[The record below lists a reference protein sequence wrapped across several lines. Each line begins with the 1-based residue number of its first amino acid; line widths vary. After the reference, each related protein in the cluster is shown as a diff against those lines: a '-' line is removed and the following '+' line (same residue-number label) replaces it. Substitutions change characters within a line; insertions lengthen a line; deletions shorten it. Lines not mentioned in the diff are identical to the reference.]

1 MRRLSTLVPLL
12 ALVPALAFAL
22 DFTPVKQF
30 GDVRETSR
38 EAAGI
43 SLLAREGIVQG
54 YAGKYFGPSRRIN
67 RAEFLKIAMMSAG
80 KDGMTFTP
88 KTCFLDVREGDW
100 FSPYI
105 CAAKDQSI
113 VKGRTPERF
122 QPEDTVSY
130 GEALKMLTLL
140 YRYRISGENSVD
152 WAEPYYRAAADRETD
167 IPVTIRLDSPLTRG
181 LAARLVG
188 AFLAES
194 KSELDRF
201 RLAESGIY
209 PSSSS
214 QSSSSTSASSA
225 SLASAKPSDEAG
237 SVSPASAKPS
247 GEDGSFFT
255 LPPVSHFLVVG
266 RASDALA
273 SATVRSAGETAHIAA
288 VQVKFFAEARSVKRF
303 ELTTLTGSVVAVLK
317 QRTTND
323 TSDYKQIYEVQ
334 LNPDQQYAIPADT
347 DVPLVLRALVR
358 GIDDNGFS
366 DELLEVRSFIITIFG
381 DRSNETK
388 SIVTPTPFPKHQ
400 VAFGRL
406 ARIER
411 VSPENGVLA
420 SGTGVVVSAFGF
432 TADVI
437 PEKTLS
443 LTQLIFTLQ
452 RSGGFSVQNWR
463 IGQQG
468 SSLEV
473 PCTSGQDSTLTCS
486 NLADVIGVLKAG
498 AAILE
503 LRADIAVP
511 RDSGIHTLQVSLM
524 QPGSPSSLGS
534 VQWTDQSGSF
544 RWVEGR
550 TTLVW
555 GTLLR

>member
-1 MRRLSTLVPLL
+1 MRRLSPLVPFL

-30 GDVRETSR
+30 VDVRETSR

-54 YAGKYFGPSRRIN
+54 YSGKYFGPSRRIN

-80 KDGMTFTP
+80 KDGATFTP
-88 KTCFLDVREGDW
+88 KICFVDVRESDW
-100 FSPYI
+100 FSPYV
-105 CAAKDQSI
+105 CAAKDQGI
-113 VKGRTPERF
+113 VKGRTPEHF

-140 YRYRISGENSVD
+140 YQYRIPQVTSTD

-194 KSELDRF
+194 KGELDRF

-214 QSSSSTSASSA
+214 TSSA
-225 SLASAKPSDEAG
+225 SLASAEPSGGDG
-237 SVSPASAKPS
+237 SVS
-247 GEDGSFFT
+247 SFFT

-273 SATVRSAGETAHIAA
+273 SATIRSAGETAHIAA

-303 ELTTLTGSVVAVLK
+303 ELTTLTGSVVARLH
-317 QRTTND
+317 QHTTNE
-323 TSDYKQIYEVQ
+323 TPDYKQIYEVQ
-334 LNPDQQYAIPADT
+334 LNPDQRYAIPADT

-366 DELLEVRSFIITIFG
+366 DELLEVRSFTITLLG

-388 SIVTPTPFPKHQ
+388 SIVTPPPFPKHQ

-420 SGTGVVVSAFGF
+420 SGTGVVVSTFGF
-432 TADVI
+432 ASDVI

-452 RSGGFSVQNWR
+452 RSGDFSVQNWR
-463 IGQQG
+463 IGRQG
-468 SSLEV
+468 SFTEV

-511 RDSGIHTLQVSLM
+511 RDSVSHMLQTSLID
-524 QPGSPSSLGS
+524 PGSPSSLGS

-544 RWVEGR
+544 RWVEGH
-550 TTLVW
+550 TPLVW

>member
-1 MRRLSTLVPLL
+1 MRRLSPLVPFL
-12 ALVPALAFAL
+12 ALIPALAFAL

-30 GDVRETSR
+30 VDVRETSR

-54 YAGKYFGPSRRIN
+54 YGGNYFGPSRRIN

-80 KDGMTFTP
+80 KDGTTFKP
-88 KTCFLDVREGDW
+88 KTCFLDVRESDW
-100 FSPYI
+100 FSPYV
-105 CAAKDQSI
+105 CAAKDQGI

-140 YRYRISGENSVD
+140 YRYRIPVENPVD

-194 KSELDRF
+194 KGELDRF

-225 SLASAKPSDEAG
+225 SLASSKS
-237 SVSPASAKPS
+237 ASAD
-247 GEDGSFFT
+247 EDGSASSASSFFT

-266 RASDALA
+266 RTSDALA
-273 SATVRSAGETAHIAA
+273 EAVVRSNGEPAHIAA
-288 VQVKFFAEARSVKRF
+288 VQVKFFAEARTVKTF
-303 ELTTLTGSVVAVLK
+303 ELTTLTGSVIAVLK
-317 QRTTND
+317 QRATND

-334 LNPDQQYAIPADT
+334 LNPDQQYLIPADT
-347 DVPLVLRALVR
+347 DVPLVLRAVVR

-406 ARIER
+406 SRIER
-411 VSPENGVLA
+411 ISPENGALA

-432 TADVI
+432 ASDVI

-443 LTQLIFTLQ
+443 LTQLILTLQ
-452 RSGGFSVQNWR
+452 RSGDFSVQNWR

-468 SSLEV
+468 YSADA
-473 PCTSGQDSTLTCS
+473 PCTSGQDSTITCS
-486 NLADVIGVLKAG
+486 NLSDVMGVMKAG

-511 RDSGIHTLQVSLM
+511 QSSGIHTLQVSLIE
-524 QPGSPSSLGS
+524 PGSPSSLGS
-534 VQWTDQSGSF
+534 VQWTDQSGNF
-544 RWVEGR
+544 RWVEGK
-550 TTLVW
+550 TPLVW

>member
-1 MRRLSTLVPLL
+1 MRRLSPLVPLL

-22 DFTPVKQF
+22 DFTPVKRF
-30 GDVRETSR
+30 VDVRETSR

-54 YAGKYFGPSRRIN
+54 YSGKYFGPSRRIN

-80 KDGMTFTP
+80 KNGTAFTP

-140 YRYRISGENSVD
+140 YGYKIPMENSAD
-152 WAEPYYRAAADRETD
+152 WAEPYYLAAADHETD

-194 KSELDRF
+194 KGELDRF

-225 SLASAKPSDEAG
+225 SLASAKPS
-237 SVSPASAKPS
+237 

-273 SATVRSAGETAHIAA
+273 SATIRSVGETAHIAA

-323 TSDYKQIYEVQ
+323 TSDYKQIYEAQINANEQVQ
-334 LNPDQQYAIPADT
+334 IPADT

-366 DELLEVRSFIITIFG
+366 DELLEVRSFIITFIG
-381 DRSNETK
+381 DQSNETK
-388 SIVTPTPFPKHQ
+388 SVVTPPPFPKHQ

-411 VSPENGVLA
+411 ISPENEVLA

-452 RSGGFSVQNWR
+452 RSGDFSVQNWR
-463 IGQQG
+463 IGRQG

-486 NLADVIGVLKAG
+486 NLSDVIGVMKAG
-498 AAILE
+498 VAILE

-511 RDSGIHTLQVSLM
+511 RDSVSHMLQTSLID
-524 QPGSPSSLGS
+524 PGSPSSLGS
-534 VQWTDQSGSF
+534 VQWTDQSGEF
-544 RWVEGR
+544 RWVEGH
-550 TTLVW
+550 TPLVW